1 VLAGLDRAAV
11 ATVVVLGADVFDTI
25 DRDFNRAAR
34 RAGGQLRL
42 TNRDRAAN
50 SKEMTT

>member
-1 VLAGLDRAAV
+1 VLVGLDGAAV
-11 ATVVVLGADVFDTI
+11 ATLVVIGADVFDTS

-34 RAGGQLRL
+34 RAGGQICLP
-42 TNRDRAAN
+42 NRDRAAN